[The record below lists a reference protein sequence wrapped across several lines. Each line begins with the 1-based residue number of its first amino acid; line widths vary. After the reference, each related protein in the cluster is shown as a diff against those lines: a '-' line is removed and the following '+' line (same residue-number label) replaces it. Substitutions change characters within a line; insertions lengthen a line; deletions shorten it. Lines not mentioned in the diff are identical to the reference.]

1 MDYNIQESDYSGRWL
16 RLTDVDVV
24 QQGKPVEEDQ
34 NSITRELTKE

>member
-1 MDYNIQESDYSGRWL
+1 MDYNIQESDSSGHP
-16 RLTDVDVV
+16 TDVDVV